1 MTKGKPAG
9 NSDPL
14 ADIHK
19 IIDDSYKVKASTVKE
34 LSEIGGILVSR
45 DDFLRLSSSFS
56 GMMDSIEVITMRL
69 TEVKSRDWKLSKSQA
84 EGMGAMADL
93 GFDALTKLRD
103 SIMSLGF
110 NSEKATSFAKDI
122 DEIEKKLDL
131 LYIKLDVDIVT
142 GKSDSLYSHHRQR
155 ARARAAGI
163 RCMRR
168 RPLHPA
174 CRCTT
179 KDAPIESRH
188 WRWAARRLVR
198 IEFYSTRLLRKPW
211 QPKPKRTSTAPTRP
225 RRGRLSC
232 RERQYA

>member
-1 MTKGKPAG
+1 MVFPIESEDRTLRNLLMLCQDNARLVVEAYRKSLILFDYMTKGKAIG
-9 NSDPL
+9 NTNPL
-14 ADIHK
+14 TDVQK

-69 TEVKSRDWKLSKSQA
+69 VEVKARDWKLSKTQA

-122 DEIEKKLDL
+122 DAIEKKLDL
-131 LYIKLDVDIVT
+131 LYIKEDLDIVT
-142 GKSDSLYSHHRQR
+142 GKGDLASILILRDVARELERLGDKVHEASD
-155 ARARAAGI
+155 
-163 RCMRR
+163 
-168 RPLHPA
+168 
-174 CRCTT
+174 
-179 KDAPIESRH
+179 
-188 WRWAARRLVR
+188 LVR
-198 IEFYSTRLLRKPW
+198 IL
-211 QPKPKRTSTAPTRP
+211 AM
-225 RRGRLSC
+225 
-232 RERQYA
+232 

>member
-1 MTKGKPAG
+1 MVFPIESEDRTLRNLLMLCQDNARLVVEAYRKSLILFDYMTKGKPVGTA
-9 NSDPL
+9 NPL
-14 ADIHK
+14 TDIQK

-69 TEVKSRDWKLSKSQA
+69 TEVKARDWKLSKTQA

-131 LYIKLDVDIVT
+131 LYIKEDLDIVT
-142 GKSDSLYSHHRQR
+142 GKGDLPSILILRDVARELERLGDKVHDASD
-155 ARARAAGI
+155 
-163 RCMRR
+163 
-168 RPLHPA
+168 
-174 CRCTT
+174 
-179 KDAPIESRH
+179 
-188 WRWAARRLVR
+188 LVR
-198 IEFYSTRLLRKPW
+198 ILAL
-211 QPKPKRTSTAPTRP
+211 
-225 RRGRLSC
+225 
-232 RERQYA
+232 

>member
-1 MTKGKPAG
+1 MVFPIESEDRTLRNLLMLCQDNARLVVEAYRKSLILFDYMTKGRPVGTA
-9 NSDPL
+9 NPL
-14 ADIHK
+14 TDIQK

-56 GMMDSIEVITMRL
+56 GQMDSIEVITMRL
-69 TEVKSRDWKLSKSQA
+69 TEVKARNWKLSKTQA

-131 LYIKLDVDIVT
+131 LYIKVDLDIVT
-142 GKSDSLYSHHRQR
+142 GIGDLPSILIIRDVARELERLGDKVHEASD
-155 ARARAAGI
+155 
-163 RCMRR
+163 
-168 RPLHPA
+168 
-174 CRCTT
+174 
-179 KDAPIESRH
+179 
-188 WRWAARRLVR
+188 LVR
-198 IEFYSTRLLRKPW
+198 ILAL
-211 QPKPKRTSTAPTRP
+211 
-225 RRGRLSC
+225 
-232 RERQYA
+232 

>member
-1 MTKGKPAG
+1 MVFPIESEDRTLRNLLMLCQDNARLVVEAYRKSLILFDYMTKGRPVGTA
-9 NSDPL
+9 NPIT
-14 ADIHK
+14 DIQK

-56 GMMDSIEVITMRL
+56 GQMDSIEVITMRL
-69 TEVKSRDWKLSKSQA
+69 TEVKARNWKLSKTQA

-131 LYIKLDVDIVT
+131 LYIKVDLDIVT
-142 GKSDSLYSHHRQR
+142 GKGDLPSILIIRDVARELERLGDKVHEASD
-155 ARARAAGI
+155 
-163 RCMRR
+163 
-168 RPLHPA
+168 
-174 CRCTT
+174 
-179 KDAPIESRH
+179 
-188 WRWAARRLVR
+188 LVR
-198 IEFYSTRLLRKPW
+198 ILAL
-211 QPKPKRTSTAPTRP
+211 
-225 RRGRLSC
+225 
-232 RERQYA
+232 

>member
-1 MTKGKPAG
+1 MLCQDNARLVVEAYRKSLILFDYMTKGKAVG
-9 NSDPL
+9 NANPL
-14 ADIHK
+14 ADVQK

-69 TEVKSRDWKLSKSQA
+69 TEVKARDWKLSKTQA

-122 DEIEKKLDL
+122 DTIEKKLDL
-131 LYIKLDVDIVT
+131 LYIKEDLDIVT
-142 GKSDSLYSHHRQR
+142 GKGDIASILILRDVARELERLGDKVHDASD
-155 ARARAAGI
+155 
-163 RCMRR
+163 
-168 RPLHPA
+168 
-174 CRCTT
+174 
-179 KDAPIESRH
+179 
-188 WRWAARRLVR
+188 LVR
-198 IEFYSTRLLRKPW
+198 IL
-211 QPKPKRTSTAPTRP
+211 AM
-225 RRGRLSC
+225 
-232 RERQYA
+232 

>member
-1 MTKGKPAG
+1 MVFPIESEDRTLRNLLMLCQDNARLVVEAYRKSLILFDYMTKGKPAG

-19 IIDDSYKVKASTVKE
+19 ILDDSYKVKASTVKE

-84 EGMGAMADL
+84 EGMGAMVDL

-142 GKSDSLYSHHRQR
+142 GKGELASILIIRDVARELERLGDKVHEASD
-155 ARARAAGI
+155 
-163 RCMRR
+163 
-168 RPLHPA
+168 
-174 CRCTT
+174 
-179 KDAPIESRH
+179 
-188 WRWAARRLVR
+188 LVR
-198 IEFYSTRLLRKPW
+198 ILAL
-211 QPKPKRTSTAPTRP
+211 
-225 RRGRLSC
+225 
-232 RERQYA
+232 